1 MKSSFTCLVYALL
14 LVAIPSYAEAQQGTI
29 TGQVV
34 GGVLSQ
40 PLAGAQVSVAG
51 TGVGVVTNS
60 SGRYLLLNVPVGQA
74 TVSVVLIGYAEKEN
88 DVDVAEGSAVSLD
101 FKLREVALALDEIVV
116 TGTAGQARRREIG
129 NSITAIKAEILE
141 RASVIDIS
149 QALTATVPGLSIEE
163 NGGQA
168 GMGSNI
174 RIRGVRSISQSNRP
188 LIYVDGVRIHGDLA
202 PNARS
207 ALVSSPLNDI
217 DPRDI
222 ERIEVIKGASATTL
236 YGTEAASGVIQ
247 IFTKTGANVAG
258 PAVWNIEVS
267 QGFSMLPSQGPT
279 PPQAWFDTYGPD
291 AGGLHLDQWK
301 ETGYTQKYVVA
312 VRGRAE
318 RMSYSVSASAEDITG
333 VLPTQGSQ
341 KVRARANIT
350 FDPTSTLRIASTNGM
365 SYGNID
371 WLAEGNDTRSFLLN
385 VMRGKRDYTGQVD
398 SRVYTDQDLTESTY
412 HLTSGLNILWNPSS
426 KLSSKLVFGLDY
438 IDLEYQQDEP
448 FGSHWSPFG
457 SRVAKRWRSRGLTA
471 DFSTTYSADISS
483 SITSRSSVG
492 GQWVDKVSNHMN
504 GTASNFP
511 GPHDATLSSGAN
523 RIVSES
529 RLREINAGVFGQ
541 QTFGFGDKFFVT
553 GGLRIDGN
561 SAFGTDFGLQSY
573 PKVSASYVISDDMK
587 WEAIDAMKLR
597 IAWGQSG
604 QAPGSFDALK
614 VWTPMA
620 GKDGQPGAVPSNLG
634 NSDLGPERTTELEVG
649 FESTAL
655 NGRLTID
662 ANYYNAITDD
672 ALLPIPSDP
681 TNGFVAPQLKNV
693 GKFRNSGFEISVLA
707 RVIESDNLDWD
718 LGISLATNHSEAVEM
733 GGIDLI
739 DYNVGIEASTY
750 QVKKG
755 LPVPATVT
763 FLLTN
768 PDEIGAPKL
777 EANHFFGPQ
786 YPTQVWHFTSTL
798 TIADRL
804 TFQATGESQV
814 GHWRTSAFR
823 YRQVQNRA
831 WPPCIEAQLAVDA
844 GNLNTLTAQQRF
856 QCHLPDAKI
865 GPSDL
870 ARGDFFKMRNLSVTW
885 AIPNDMVP
893 VGQNW
898 SITFA
903 SRNLFRITNWPGLD
917 PESNQRTGQ
926 AARGAPADTAGDNL
940 IRTEYYNLPPPRSFV
955 FSLRTTL

>member
-1 MKSSFTCLVYALL
+1 MKSFTCLVCALL
-14 LVAIPSYAEAQQGTI
+14 LVAIPSIAESQQGTI

-34 GGVLSQ
+34 GGVLNR
-40 PLAGAQVSVAG
+40 PLDGAQVSVPG

-60 SGRYLLLNVPVGQA
+60 SGRYLLLNVPVGQV
-74 TVSVVLIGYAEKEN
+74 TVSVVLIGYGAEELT
-88 DVDVAEGSAVSLD
+88 VSVTQGAAVSLD
-101 FKLREVALALDEIVV
+101 FNLREVALALDEIVV
-116 TGTAGQARRREIG
+116 TGTAGSARRREIG
-129 NSITAIKAEILE
+129 NSISAVRADILE
-141 RASVIDIS
+141 RASVIDVS
-149 QALTATVPGLSIEE
+149 AALSGTVPGLTIEE

-168 GMGSNI
+168 GMGSQI
-174 RIRGVRSISQSNRP
+174 RIRGVRSITQSNRP

-207 ALVSSPLNDI
+207 GLVSSPLNDI

-247 IFTKTGANVAG
+247 IFTKTGSNVAG
-258 PAVWNIEVS
+258 PAVWNVEVS

-301 ETGYTQKYVVA
+301 ETGYSQKYVVA

-318 RMSYSVSASAEDITG
+318 RMSYSVSASGEDITG

-350 FDPTSTLRIASTNGM
+350 FDPHPTLRIASTNGLT
-365 SYGNID
+365 YGNID

-385 VMRGKRDYTGQVD
+385 VMRGTRDYTGKVD
-398 SRVYTDQDLTESTY
+398 ERVFTDQDLTESTY
-412 HLTSGLNILWNPSS
+412 HITSGLNLLWNPSS
-426 KLSSKLVFGLDY
+426 SLSSKLVFGIDY
-438 IDLEYQQDEP
+438 IDMEYQQDEP

-457 SRVAKRWRSRGLTA
+457 SRVARRWRSRGLTA
-471 DFSTTYSADISS
+471 DFSTTYSTDLSQS
-483 SITSRSSVG
+483 VTSRTSVG
-492 GQWVDKVSNHMN
+492 GQWVDKVSNIFT
-504 GTASNFP
+504 GTADNFP
-511 GPHDATLSSGAN
+511 GPHEATLTSGAN
-523 RIVSES
+523 TGVTES
-529 RLREINAGVFGQ
+529 RLREVNAGVFFQ
-541 QTFGFGDKFFVT
+541 QTFGFADKFFAT

-561 SAFGTDFGLQSY
+561 SAFGTDFGLQTY
-573 PKVSASYVISDDMK
+573 PKASASYVISDESF
-587 WEAIDAMKLR
+587 WPEAIEAMKFR
-597 IAWGQSG
+597 VAWGQSG

-614 VWTPMA
+614 VWSPIA
-620 GKDGQPGAVPSNLG
+620 AKDGQPGAVPSNLG
-634 NSDLGPERTTELEVG
+634 NPDLGPERTTEAEVG

-662 ANYYNAITDD
+662 ANYYRAITDD
-672 ALLPIPSDP
+672 ALLPVPSDP
-681 TNGFVAPQLKNV
+681 TLGFVSAQLQNV
-693 GKFRNSGFEISVLA
+693 GKFRNSGVEISVSA
-707 RVIESDNLDWD
+707 RVIESSSLDWD
-718 LGISLATNHSEAVEM
+718 LGVTLATNHSEAVEM
-733 GGIDLI
+733 GGIGFI
-739 DYNVGIEASTY
+739 DYNTGIEASTY
-750 QVKKG
+750 IVKEG

-768 PDEIGAPKL
+768 PDEIGPPQL
-777 EANHFFGPQ
+777 EADHFFGPQ
-786 YPTQVWHFTSTL
+786 YPTQVWTFSSTL
-798 TIADRL
+798 TIARRL
-804 TFQATGESQV
+804 TFQALGESQL
-814 GHWRTSAFR
+814 GAWRTSAFR

-831 WPPCIEAQLAVDA
+831 WPPCIEAQLAIDA
-844 GNLNTLTAQQRF
+844 GQINTLTAQQRF

-885 AIPNDMVP
+885 DIPDDAIP

-898 SITFA
+898 SLTFA

-926 AARGAPADTAGDNL
+926 SFRGGAAGDNL
-940 IRTEYYNLPPPRSFV
+940 LRTEYYNLPPPRTFV
-955 FSLRTTL
+955 FSLRTSF